1 LSKSPST
8 PDPNILNY
16 TFQRTEP
23 VEKHVTSGGFKIPQG
38 NFGKGNRSSLS
49 QSKQKEEEIIDKK
62 KLSKRE
68 MLEELGFCEPE
79 KQENEFLNAEPF
91 TDMQMLET
99 LKNKRDVADLV
110 INDIEKK
117 RQKIQ
122 LQRENL
128 KNVHFRLENF
138 IYLTIKARKKL
149 KE

>member
-1 LSKSPST
+1 
-8 PDPNILNY
+8 
-16 TFQRTEP
+16 
-23 VEKHVTSGGFKIPQG
+23 
-38 NFGKGNRSSLS
+38 
-49 QSKQKEEEIIDKK
+49 
-62 KLSKRE
+62 

-128 KNVHFRLENF
+128 KNVQFRLENF